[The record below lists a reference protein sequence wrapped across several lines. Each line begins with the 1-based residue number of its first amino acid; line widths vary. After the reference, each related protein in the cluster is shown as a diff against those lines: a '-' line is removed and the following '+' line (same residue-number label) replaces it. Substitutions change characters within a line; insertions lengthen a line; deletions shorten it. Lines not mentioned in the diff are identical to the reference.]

1 MSLARIALR
10 TAAVEALKGQTLVG
24 DRVLDS
30 PNGAIDVAAD
40 GSFRTDE
47 DRPFISVYTD
57 VGKVENVTGR
67 SLTENGL
74 CDIVFEMAVSMAMLE
89 TNKQTGV
96 TTMIG
101 IAIPASDRAFEFQL
115 DIVQRQIFDALNDPD
130 NVWANIY
137 RGLQGRVRKIEFA
150 GARNTEDGQ
159 RLAGHQI
166 RLTVELIDDPVKGE
180 ALDPN
185 CAFLRLLDAME
196 ASGDAIYLEQ
206 AQKMRSL
213 ISGTNEPW
221 ETLQRRHG
229 MTADELLALGHGP
242 LAQDE
247 DRATPEMG
255 PGTIEV
261 DGSDPVTVT
270 DQ

>member
-24 DRVLDS
+24 NRVLDS
-30 PNGAIDVAAD
+30 PNGAIDIAAD
-40 GSFRTDE
+40 GSFRTGQ

-57 VGKVENVTGR
+57 AGKVENVTGR

-89 TNKQTGV
+89 TNKQTGA

-130 NVWANIY
+130 NAWADIY
-137 RGLQGRVRKIEFA
+137 RGLHYGVRKVEYL
-150 GARNTEDGQ
+150 GARNTDDGQ

-166 RLTVELIDDPVKGE
+166 RLTVDLVDDPVKGE
-180 ALDPN
+180 ALDDSS
-185 CAFLRLLDAME
+185 AFMRFLEAIE
-196 ASGDAIYLEQ
+196 ASDDVIYKAQ
-206 AQKMRSL
+206 AVVMRSL
-213 ISGTNEPW
+213 LTGANEPW
-221 ETLQRRHG
+221 EALQQRHG
-229 MTADELLALGHGP
+229 MTAAELLALGHGP

-247 DRATPEMG
+247 DRATPEMDA
-255 PGTIEV
+255 GTIEV
-261 DGSDPVTVT
+261 DGSYPVTVT
-270 DQ
+270 D